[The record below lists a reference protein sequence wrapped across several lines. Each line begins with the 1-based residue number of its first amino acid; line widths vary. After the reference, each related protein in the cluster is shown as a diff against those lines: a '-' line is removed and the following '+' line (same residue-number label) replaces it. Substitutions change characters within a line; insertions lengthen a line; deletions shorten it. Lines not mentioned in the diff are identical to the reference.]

1 MIILDTNVIS
11 ELMREAPNQ
20 AVAEWI
26 ASHKS
31 FHLAL
36 TTISIAEIQR
46 GLARLPKGKRRTELE
61 SNFSSFIKQ
70 AFSGR
75 IYTFDEDAAYT
86 YGNVSMQRETIGLHA
101 DAVDMMIAAIA
112 TSQNASIATRNV
124 KDFEECGVH
133 IINPW
138 DYVS

>member
-11 ELMREAPNQ
+11 ELMRESPNET
-20 AVAEWI
+20 VAEWS
-26 ASHKS
+26 ASHKP

-46 GLARLPKGKRRTELE
+46 SLERLPKGKRRTELE
-61 SNFSSFIKQ
+61 SSFSHFIKQ

-75 IYTFDEDAAYT
+75 IYTFDEDAAYI
-86 YGNVSMQRETIGLHA
+86 YGKVSMRRERVGLNA

-112 TSQNASIATRNV
+112 ISQNASIATRNV
-124 KDFEECGVH
+124 KDFEECGVN